1 MLLMPFM
8 EDAKKDVILEMV
20 MTFLA
25 SYVGLAGGVSLLIE
39 LLKMLWKD
47 WMKPKA
53 PALCIVF
60 TFALGAAAKVLM
72 PETYGLNTLKSWTLH
87 AIILVFV
94 AVLAAVFHDR
104 FWNVVK
110 GKLGGIVPGLSS
122 SEDSTD
128 KPPKR

>member
-47 WMKPKA
+47 WVKPKA

-60 TFALGAAAKVLM
+60 TFGLGAVAKALM
-72 PETYGLNTLKSWTLH
+72 PEVYGANTLKSWTLH
-87 AIILVFV
+87 AVILIFV
-94 AVLAAVFHDR
+94 AALAAVFHDR
-104 FWNVVK
+104 LWNVVK
-110 GKLGGIVPGLSS
+110 GKLGGIVPGLPS
-122 SEDSTD
+122 DDPD
-128 KPPKR
+128 KPSKK